1 MDVWLNSPDWCQ
13 IITSWRKKNITAI
26 FWSTQWENYSW
37 LRGGKA
43 TWYNAMP
50 ILEVGM
56 VGNILLVCHMFEVM
70 VDLLSVVCH
79 GQSQATPPKSAPH
92 VATKGLTQVS
102 LTLPQV
108 YLAENP
114 KRLTKWLFP
123 TLPSNGWITARKL
136 SAINLE
142 SAGWNLEPPGQAVIW

>member
-1 MDVWLNSPDWCQ
+1 ML
-13 IITSWRKKNITAI
+13 
-26 FWSTQWENYSW
+26 
-37 LRGGKA
+37 
-43 TWYNAMP
+43 

-56 VGNILLVCHMFEVM
+56 VGNVSLVCHMFEVM

-92 VATKGLTQVS
+92 MATKGFFTQVS

-114 KRLTKWLFP
+114 KGLTK
-123 TLPSNGWITARKL
+123 
-136 SAINLE
+136 
-142 SAGWNLEPPGQAVIW
+142 